1 MLIHYTIVD
10 SPLGRLL
17 VAGTARGLCFVSL
30 GDADGVLEKE
40 LSNDYPSA
48 EIHRD
53 DEGLDGWT
61 RAILNFLAGDTR
73 ALDLPVDV
81 RGTAFQ
87 QRVWEYLRSIPY
99 GSTRTYGEIAR
110 TLGYTATAARAVGR
124 ACATNPV
131 SLVIPC
137 HRALR
142 EGGGLGGY
150 RWGLDRKA
158 QLLAQEQRAAQLS
171 LGF

>member
-1 MLIHYTIVD
+1 MRIHYKIVD

-17 VAGTARGLCFVSL
+17 VAGTAHGLCFVSL
-30 GDADGVLEKE
+30 GDADAVLEKE
-40 LSNDYPSA
+40 LSNDFPAA

-61 RAILNFLAGDTR
+61 NAILNFLSGEIKT
-73 ALDLPVDV
+73 LDLPVDV

-87 QRVWEYLRSIPY
+87 QRVWEYLRTIPY
-99 GSTRTYGEIAR
+99 GSTCTYGEIAR
-110 TLGYTATAARAVGR
+110 RLGYSATAARAVGR

-158 QLLAQEQRAAQLS
+158 QLLAQEQRTAQLS
-171 LGF
+171 FGF